1 MTVQDLGSIGELIGA
16 VAVFISLLYL
26 AMQIRQNTRA
36 VRISTYQAIMDSS
49 NRIGESLAQTG
60 VDRIYRLGRSDPDSL
75 NEDELSQFN
84 LVAGQ
89 VLNLYEGLFL
99 HHQQGAIDDDF
110 FVGRFATFHRM
121 MHQPGFKLMWTERAR
136 TYYARSFARRV
147 DELLATP
154 PDDISAA

>member
-1 MTVQDLGSIGELIGA
+1 MTVQELGSIGELIGA
-16 VAVFISLLYL
+16 VAVFISLVYL

-49 NRIGESLAQTG
+49 NRIGEFLAQPG
-60 VDRIYRLGRSDPDSL
+60 VDRIYRLGRKDLSDL
-75 NEDELSQFN
+75 NEDDLAQFR

-89 VLNLYEGLFL
+89 VMNLYEGLFL

-110 FVGRFATFHRM
+110 FGGRFATFHRM
-121 MHQPGFKLMWTERAR
+121 VHQPGFKAMWTEGAR
-136 TYYARSFARRV
+136 TYYARSFVEQV

-154 PDDISAA
+154 PGGSSAA